1 MRTGSLTAPGRRRAY
16 PRPVVDQEL
25 GPTIPPLPVKS
36 GGVAPERARERP
48 QAAGADLVGRE
59 LAMLQAGS
67 QVRESPLSLQGL
79 AEEPQGLE
87 RGLKVLDVALRLSP
101 TCVADLVLRDQSSRP
116 VVVLGEGNDGPE
128 ALLGRAFGL
137 LAEVR
142 RMRDLLGRL
151 FRQEGVSFAADPR
164 VILVARRFSDALLA
178 ARDLLAPSGIE
189 LVEAHEVPIDGT
201 HRLVVVRAGGAS
213 ATGAPP
219 ASDPPAAAAVATAA
233 ATNSAAA
240 PVAAEPKPAARGTNG
255 NGNGSH
261 APPRPSL
268 ADEAKKKIL
277 RISDDIEEE
286 VDGAVARFRLHD
298 ESIAVLEQGSQGC
311 SISVGDAPDR
321 RRTLSDRADLDAAI
335 DDVVRRYFTL
345 ARQFAAKPPA
355 ARRSGAAAS

>member
-1 MRTGSLTAPGRRRAY
+1 
-16 PRPVVDQEL
+16 
-25 GPTIPPLPVKS
+25 
-36 GGVAPERARERP
+36 
-48 QAAGADLVGRE
+48 
-59 LAMLQAGS
+59 MLQAAS
-67 QVRESPLSLQGL
+67 QVRGTLLSLQGF

-87 RGLKVLDVALRLSP
+87 RGLRVLDVALRLSP
-101 TCVADLVLRDQSSRP
+101 WCVVDLVLRDQASRP

-128 ALLGRAFGL
+128 ALLGRAVCV

-178 ARDLLAPSGIE
+178 ARDLLASMAIE

-201 HRLVVVRAGGAS
+201 SRLVVVRAGGAG

-219 ASDPPAAAAVATAA
+219 ASDPDAAAASVAGSNGTTAVASSAATSSAAASAAATTAALAPAPAAATPAA
-233 ATNSAAA
+233 ESKSAARA
-240 PVAAEPKPAARGTNG
+240 GTNG
-255 NGNGSH
+255 NGHGATRGANLG
-261 APPRPSL
+261 
-268 ADEAKKKIL
+268 DEAKKKIL

-298 ESIAVLEQGSQGC
+298 ELIAVLEQGSQGC

-321 RRTLSDRADLDAAI
+321 RRSLTDRADLDAAI

-345 ARQFAAKPPA
+345 ARQFAAKPPS

>member
-1 MRTGSLTAPGRRRAY
+1 
-16 PRPVVDQEL
+16 
-25 GPTIPPLPVKS
+25 
-36 GGVAPERARERP
+36 
-48 QAAGADLVGRE
+48 
-59 LAMLQAGS
+59 MLQAGS
-67 QVRESPLSLQGL
+67 QVRGSPLSLQGF

-101 TCVADLVLRDQSSRP
+101 TCVADLVLRDQASRP
-116 VVVLGEGNDGPE
+116 VVVLGEGSDGPE
-128 ALLGRAFGL
+128 ALLGRAFGV

-178 ARDLLAPSGIE
+178 ARDLLGPTGIE

-219 ASDPPAAAAVATAA
+219 ASDPPAPAVSIA
-233 ATNSAAA
+233 AAA
-240 PVAAEPKPAARGTNG
+240 PAAAAAAPAAASDAKSAARATNGHG

-261 APPRPSL
+261 APPRGPSL

-286 VDGAVARFRLHD
+286 VDGALARFRLHD
-298 ESIAVLEQGSQGC
+298 ELIAVLEQGSQGC

-321 RRTLSDRADLDAAI
+321 RRTLTDRTDLDAAI

-355 ARRSGAAAS
+355 ARRSGAPAS